1 LRDEIKRRVE
11 KMIRDC
17 NKERRRD
24 RKKKKKYKEERHKW
38 AMSYMLSLNVK
49 WAVLCGVKTKQ
60 LS

>member
-1 LRDEIKRRVE
+1 
-11 KMIRDC
+11 MIRDC